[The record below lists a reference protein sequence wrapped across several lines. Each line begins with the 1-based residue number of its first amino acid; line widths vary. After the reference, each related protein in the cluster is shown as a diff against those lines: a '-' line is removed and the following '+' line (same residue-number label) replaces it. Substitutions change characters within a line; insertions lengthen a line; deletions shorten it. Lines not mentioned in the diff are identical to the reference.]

1 MGSAPGGMQGYGWMM
16 AAGAMFDAWGSI
28 ESGRF
33 ARVKAEQQRVAMQ
46 FEAEEAEKQAGQV
59 LAISQQQAREEQRQG
74 RYVASR
80 ALAVAAASGGG
91 VSDPTIVNLI
101 AKGKGEATYRANVA
115 LYQGEAKARQLRL
128 QALGG
133 NLSGDWAIANGL
145 RTEEQYDYAAVG
157 SALKGGAS
165 LYARYG
171 MNGPGRGDSATINQ
185 NPSNAG

>member
-1 MGSAPGGMQGYGWMM
+1 MGNPSSGMQ
-16 AAGAMFDAWGSI
+16 AAGWLSVASALIDTWGSM
-28 ESGRF
+28 ESGRT
-33 ARVKAEQQRVAMQ
+33 ARIKAEQQRVLLQ

-59 LAISQQQAREEQRQG
+59 LAVSQQQAREEQRQG

-101 AKGKGEATYRANVA
+101 AKGKGEATYKANVA

-133 NLSGDWAIANGL
+133 NLSGSLAMENGL
-145 RTEEQYDYAAVG
+145 RTDEQYNIAGAG
-157 SALKGGAS
+157 AALKGGAS

-171 MNGPGRGDSATINQ
+171 MNGPGRGDAATINP

>member
-1 MGSAPGGMQGYGWMM
+1 MVSAPAGMQGVGWTM
-16 AAGAMFDAWGSI
+16 AASALINAWGAM
-28 ESGRF
+28 ESGRG
-33 ARVKAEQQRVAMQ
+33 ARVQAEQQRVAMQ
-46 FEAEEAEKQAGQV
+46 FETEEAEKQAGQV

-74 RYVASR
+74 RYAASR

-101 AKGKGEATYRANVA
+101 AKGKGEATYKANVA

-128 QALGG
+128 QALSG
-133 NLSGDWAIANGL
+133 NLSGDWALANGL
-145 RTEEQYDYAAVG
+145 RTEEQYDIAALG
-157 SALKGGAS
+157 STLKGGAS

-171 MNGPGRGDSATINQ
+171 MNGPGRGDSATINP